1 MFTRTR
7 SRVIAAVFASLLI
20 LAFAAPI
27 GGPSAAASTP
37 LRTANGSMEAT
48 QRVCSNASL
57 QGSYGFRVEGTNVS
71 NSALPYGPFAALGKN
86 TYDGQG
92 GMQGEIVVSA
102 NGTIFSV
109 LYKGAYTLNADCTG
123 QKSVNLQGALTGV
136 TVTFDFLVDSN
147 LHEIRMIMT
156 QAGTTGGALSNGLTV
171 SGDARELFNNKE

>member
-48 QRVCSNASL
+48 QGVCSNASL

-123 QKSVNLQGALTGV
+123 QKSVNLQGALTGL

-156 QAGTTGGALSNGLTV
+156 QAGPTGGALSNGLTV

>member
-27 GGPSAAASTP
+27 EGAGASTP
-37 LRTANGSMEAT
+37 LRTANGSMQAT
-48 QRVCSNASL
+48 QGVCSNASL
-57 QGSYGFRVEGTNVS
+57 QGSYGFRVEGTNIS

-123 QKSVNLQGALTGV
+123 QKSVNLQGALTGL

-156 QAGTTGGALSNGLTV
+156 QAGPTGGTLSSGLTI
-171 SGDARELFNNKE
+171 SGDARKLFNNEE